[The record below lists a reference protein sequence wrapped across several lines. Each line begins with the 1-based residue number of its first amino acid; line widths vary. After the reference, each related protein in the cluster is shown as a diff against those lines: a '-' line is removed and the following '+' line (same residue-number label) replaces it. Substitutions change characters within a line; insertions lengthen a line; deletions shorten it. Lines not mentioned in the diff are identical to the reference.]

1 MKLVQKLKDL
11 KAKFDKIDVPVDV
24 VEGFKKIL
32 HYQRE
37 ECDAAIEVLKK
48 KRPRYDLL

>member
-1 MKLVQKLKDL
+1 MEHVQKLKDL
-11 KAKFDKIDVPVDV
+11 KAKFAKIDVPVDV
-24 VEGFKKIL
+24 VEGFKKML

-37 ECDAAIEVLKK
+37 ECEATIEGLKK